1 MLKIILLAGA
11 GLISLALMVVLVG
24 FLLPKQHVASRA
36 ISLHRKPEDVFQLI
50 SDFKAAPSWRP
61 DVQEVDLL
69 LPGDE
74 HPRYREKSKN
84 GTITMEVVES
94 TPLSRM
100 VTRIADKGLPF
111 GGMWIFDISSTAE
124 GCRLNIT
131 ERGEIYNP
139 VFRFVSRFL
148 MGYQRTLDAYLR
160 NVSHKFGEGSDPQDG
175 TPANL

>member
-1 MLKIILLAGA
+1 MLKVILLTGA

-61 DVQEVDLL
+61 DVQEVELL
-69 LPGDE
+69 SPADG

-84 GTITMEVVES
+84 ATITMEVMES
-94 TPLSRM
+94 APLSRM

-111 GGMWIFDISSTAE
+111 GGKWIFDISPTAE

-139 VFRFVSRFL
+139 VFRFVSRFF

-175 TPANL
+175 TPASL

>member
-1 MLKIILLAGA
+1 MLKVILLTGA
-11 GLISLALMVVLVG
+11 GLVSLAFIVVLVG

-50 SDFKAAPSWRP
+50 SDFKDAPSWRP
-61 DVQEVDLL
+61 DVQEVKLL
-69 LPGDE
+69 SPADG

-94 TPLSRM
+94 IPLSRM

-111 GGMWIFDISSTAE
+111 GGTWIFDISSTAE

-131 ERGEIYNP
+131 ERAEIYNP

-148 MGYQRTLDAYLR
+148 LGYQRTLDAYLR

-175 TPANL
+175 TAANL